1 MSQIRCDYC
10 GDPIEGEPIRRGDRV
25 YCSEACAFE
34 AARSKDCS
42 GRSDST
48 ISPRIVEPAKR

>member
-1 MSQIRCDYC
+1 MSERRCDYC

-34 AARSKDCS
+34 ATRSKDCG
-42 GRSDST
+42 GRSDSIT
-48 ISPRIVEPAKR
+48 SLPIVEPDKR